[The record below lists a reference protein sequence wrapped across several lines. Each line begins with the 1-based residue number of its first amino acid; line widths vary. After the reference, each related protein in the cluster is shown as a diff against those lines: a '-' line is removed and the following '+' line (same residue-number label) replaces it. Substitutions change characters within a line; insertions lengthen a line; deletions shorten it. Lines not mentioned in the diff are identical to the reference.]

1 MRIAMNTRTR
11 LAAASALLT
20 VLAVAGSVH
29 AQFSPPSCV
38 PPNCNPAVIQNVAIS
53 SSAQVA
59 SINVTGDAKV
69 GSRFELGGASYAI
82 PASSNVMLLDA
93 GSAGAGANLLKV
105 RYAGTDRFTIGIN
118 GDTTLTGI
126 LTLPT
131 IGAGSPPITFAG
143 DTNTGIYWSGADQL
157 SLGTNATARLTVS
170 NTGVIVNSGV
180 LRVQYGTAA
189 APTYTFAGDTDTGIY
204 HSAADTFNIAT
215 NGINRFQID
224 STGAVLIPG
233 NLTVQGTFSSTGG
246 LGGDGS
252 SITNLNATNITSGTL
267 NDARLSTNVSTY
279 TGGGTFTGVNSFTN
293 AGNSFTGNGAGL
305 TSLNASN
312 ISSGTLADARLSA
325 NVALLDRANQ
335 TFTGN
340 NNFTGMVTAGSAALP
355 VIGAQNLIYGN
366 VDTTSTGALLL
377 LQNESVDR
385 FRVAANGDVT
395 ATSFSGVGTNL
406 TSLNASNLS
415 SGTVPSARIS
425 GTYANNLTFSNRTN
439 FGSATLNVAGG
450 TSLIYGNVDTA
461 SAGNLL
467 LLQNESADRFR
478 VDAAGNLILSG
489 TITATGSL
497 TSGGVNVC
505 LQNGTNCPATL
516 TGGGTANYLTKF
528 TGTGDTVGNSLI
540 QDDGANIG
548 LGGAPDGSYMARV
561 YGSMYANSV
570 TATSVNTYLVAAGAT
585 GVVGQVVGVGSTGVA
600 GVGGSYGVY
609 GSSGGYGVYGVN
621 TSAGGTGAGVYGYGD
636 GTSPGVTGS
645 SLAGW
650 GGSFSSLYVT
660 PGTAYFASAV
670 TLNGGATLGAN
681 AGLTLGTGAAD
692 IAGANG
698 RLFYNTTTNKFRCYE
713 NGAWV
718 NCVNNPN
725 AWSTIN
731 ASAGTDPV
739 PDSTADTLNITGG
752 TAITVTG
759 DATTDTITIANT
771 GDANAADDIT
781 GLTAGAGISIG
792 GAAPTLTVTN
802 TGDTNA
808 ADDVTGSGTAN
819 YVPKFTGAQ
828 SIGNSTIYDNGTNV
842 GIGYASPS
850 YPLSLGSTT
859 ANTKLALYETG
870 PGNAYGL
877 GVIPGLFSTHLNSSG
892 ARFGWFDNTSLTT
905 ELMTLQ
911 GTGSLTVLGPIGTNG
926 YGPTSGWGITTGGT
940 SYGGVFYGGSY
951 GVYGSG
957 STYALYG
964 AGDGYFSGEVGIG
977 TGSTT
982 DYQLTVYND
991 SSAYAY
997 IGRKDGGINGKGIMA
1012 YGDYYGGYFND
1023 TNGTSYLYAAFGG
1036 YGAYGLGTTSGGYFA
1051 NTSGGGITYIGGYSG
1066 GGYGIYTAPG
1076 NTYGIVAYG
1085 ASTGARFYD
1094 SDNTATV
1101 FLAGAS
1107 WAVEVISGNAG
1118 KPGGG
1123 SWSSTSD
1130 ARTKKDVSDF
1140 KDGLSIIRKM
1150 NPVNYTYNGLGET
1163 PEGMKGIGFIAQ
1175 DIEEIAPYLIVRDS
1189 KKLHP
1194 DDEEETELL
1203 MVDPS
1208 AMDFLNLNGIKEL
1221 DLRIDGFEAK
1231 IEKVDELDAKLRK
1244 LEERVRELESEVEGL
1259 RD

>member
-1 MRIAMNTRTR
+1 MRIAMNLRTR
-11 LAAASALLT
+11 IAAASAFLT

-29 AQFSPPSCV
+29 AQFAPPVCV
-38 PPNCNPAVIQNVAIS
+38 PPNCNPEVIQNIDVS
-53 SSAQVA
+53 GTAQTA
-59 SINVTGDAKV
+59 SINITGSGKLGAK
-69 GSRFELGGASYAI
+69 FETGASAPTFTTATDYLFFGNVNAASTAGYLLALQLGGADRYKVSIAGQQQVPLGSVGAPSYSFLTDTNTGIYSGAADTI
-82 PASSNVMLLDA
+82 SFTTNGVARSLINNSGTQILSGQLFLPT
-93 GSAGAGANLLKV
+93 GSAAAPSM
-105 RYAGTDRFTIGIN
+105 TFT
-118 GDTTLTGI
+118 
-126 LTLPT
+126 
-131 IGAGSPPITFAG
+131 G
-143 DTNTGIYWSGADQL
+143 DTNTGIY
-157 SLGTNATARLTVS
+157 R
-170 NTGVIVNSGV
+170 
-180 LRVQYGTAA
+180 
-189 APTYTFAGDTDTGIY
+189 
-204 HSAADTFNIAT
+204 SAADTINIAT
-215 NGINRFQID
+215 NGISRLQID

-252 SITNLNATNITSGTL
+252 AITNLNATNITSGTL
-267 NDARLSTNVSTY
+267 NDARLSTNVALYNANGTY
-279 TGGGTFTGVNSFTN
+279 TGANTFSN
-293 AGNSFTGNGAGL
+293 AANSFTGNGAGL

-340 NNFTGMVTAGSAALP
+340 NSFTGMVSAGSAALP
-355 VIGAQNLIYGN
+355 VMGAQNLIYGN
-366 VDTTSTGALLL
+366 VDSTSTGALLL

-406 TSLNASNLS
+406 TSLNASNLA

-425 GTYANNLTFSNRTN
+425 GTYANSLTFSNRTN

-450 TSLIYGNVDTA
+450 THLIYGNVDTA

-467 LLQNESADRFR
+467 LLQNESVDRFR

-489 TITATGSL
+489 TITASGSL

-540 QDDGANIG
+540 RDDGATLG
-548 LGGAPDGSYMARV
+548 LGGAPNGSYMARV
-561 YGSMYANSV
+561 YGGLYADTV
-570 TATSVNTYLVAAGAT
+570 TATGVSTYLVAAGAT

-600 GVGGSYGVY
+600 GNGGSYGVY
-609 GSSGGYGVYGVN
+609 GSSGGYGVYGIN
-621 TSAGGTGAGVYGYGD
+621 TSAGGSGAGVYGYGD

-681 AGLTLGTGAAD
+681 SGLTIGTGAAD
-692 IAGANG
+692 IGGANG
-698 RLFYNTTTNKFRCYE
+698 RMFYNTTTNKFRCYE

-808 ADDVTGSGTAN
+808 ADDITGSGTAN
-819 YVPKFTGAQ
+819 YVPKFTGVQ

-859 ANTKLALYETG
+859 AATKLALYETG
-870 PGNAYGL
+870 LGNAYGL
-877 GVIPGLFSTHLNSSG
+877 GVLPGVLTTHLNGSG
-892 ARFGWFDNTSLTT
+892 ARFGWFDNSSLTT

-911 GTGSLTVLGPIGTNG
+911 GTGGTLRVSGAIGANG
-926 YGPTSGWGITTGGT
+926 YSPSTTWGITTGG
-940 SYGGVFYGGSY
+940 SDYGGVFYGGSY

-957 STYALYG
+957 TAYALYG

-982 DYQLTVYND
+982 DYQLTVWND

-1023 TNGTSYLYAAFGG
+1023 TNGTSVLYAAFGT
-1036 YGAYGLGTTSGGYFA
+1036 YGAYGLGSTSGGYFA
-1051 NTSGGGITYIGGYSG
+1051 NTSGGGVTYIGGYSG
-1066 GGYGIYTAPG
+1066 GGYGVYVGSG
-1076 NTYGIVAYG
+1076 NTYGVVGYG
-1085 ASTGARFYD
+1085 NSTGARFYD
-1094 SDNTATV
+1094 SDNTATT
-1101 FLAGAS
+1101 FIAGAS
-1107 WAVEVISGNAG
+1107 WGVEIITGGAV

-1123 SWSSTSD
+1123 SWSAPSD
-1130 ARTKKDVSDF
+1130 ARTKEDVTNF
-1140 KDGLSIIRKM
+1140 KDGLDVVRKL

-1163 PEGMKGIGFIAQ
+1163 PKGMKGIGFIAQ
-1175 DIEEIAPYLIVRDS
+1175 EVEKVAPYMVQHQQ

-1194 DDEEETELL
+1194 DDIDTTDMLV
-1203 MVDPS
+1203 VDPS
-1208 AMDFLNLNGIKEL
+1208 ALDFVNLNAIKAL
-1221 DLRIDGFEAK
+1221 DLRIEGFEAK
-1231 IEKVDELDAKLRK
+1231 IDKVDELDAKLRK
-1244 LEERVRELESEVEGL
+1244 LEERVRQLESEVDDL